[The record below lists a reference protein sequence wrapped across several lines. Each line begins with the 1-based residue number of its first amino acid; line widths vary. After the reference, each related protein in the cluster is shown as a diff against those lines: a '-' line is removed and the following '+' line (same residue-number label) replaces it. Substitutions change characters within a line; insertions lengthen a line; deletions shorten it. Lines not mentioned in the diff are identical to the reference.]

1 MNVCKLAECE
11 VSYVFHKLLVCD
23 ALSMST
29 NRYLNAV
36 GVLYITLQLVTRKT
50 K

>member
-1 MNVCKLAECE
+1 MF
-11 VSYVFHKLLVCD
+11 VFRKLLVCD

-29 NRYLNAV
+29 DRYLNAV
-36 GVLYITLQLVTRKT
+36 GILYITLQLVTRKT

>member
-1 MNVCKLAECE
+1 MLVAGE
-11 VSYVFHKLLVCD
+11 VYLFSKLLVCD
-23 ALSMST
+23 ALNMST

-36 GVLYITLQLVTRKT
+36 GILYITLQLVTRKT